1 MIPRAL
7 THKAQLL
14 LTKFPMVSISG
25 PRQSVKTTFYKLFAS
40 DYQYVNLELLDNR
53 ALAQNDPRSFL
64 ERYQNRV
71 ILDEV
76 QNVPDLFS
84 YLQVFTDERNR
95 TGEYVLTGSQNFLLM
110 QKITQS
116 LAGRVALL
124 TLLPF
129 SYFEL
134 LEKPPIDEFIF
145 KGGYPRLIQKEISP
159 DDFFPTYIQT
169 YIERDVRQLIQV
181 QNLSLFQNF
190 LYLMAGRAGQVFNA
204 SSIANDLGVNSQTV
218 EAWTS
223 VLEASYILFRLP
235 PYYKNFNKRI
245 TKAPK
250 VYFYDTGLLCYLLG
264 IRTEAEIQ
272 LHFAKGAIFENLVI
286 LEVMKMHYNQ
296 GRRPQLY
303 YWRDSN
309 QNEVDLLM
317 QDGLKLHA
325 IEIKAGKTI
334 NGEFFKGLTYFKKIA
349 PDAQLHLVYGGDDYQ
364 KRSEATVLGVNH
376 LEQLFIGTSS

>member
-7 THKAQLL
+7 TDKAQLL

-25 PRQSVKTTFYKLFAS
+25 PRQSGKTTFSKLFAS

-53 ALAQNDPRSFL
+53 ALAQNDPHSFL

-134 LEKPPIDEFIF
+134 LEKLPIDEFIF

-325 IEIKAGKTI
+325 VEIKAGKTI

-376 LEQLFIGTSS
+376 LEQLF

>member
-7 THKAQLL
+7 TDKAQLL
-14 LTKFPMVSISG
+14 LTKYPMVSISG
-25 PRQSVKTTFYKLFAS
+25 PRQSGKTTFSKLFAP
-40 DYQYVNLELLDNR
+40 DYQYVNVELPDNR
-53 ALAQNDPRSFL
+53 IYAHNDPRSFL
-64 ERYQNRV
+64 EQYQNRV

-110 QKITQS
+110 QNITQS

-134 LEKPPIDEFIF
+134 PDKPPIEQFMF
-145 KGGYPRLIQKEISP
+145 KGGYPRLIQKEILP
-159 DDFFPTYIQT
+159 EDFFPTYIQT
-169 YIERDVRQLIQV
+169 YIERDVRQLIQI
-181 QNLSLFQNF
+181 QSLSLFQNF

-223 VLEASYILFRLP
+223 VLEASYIVFRLQ
-235 PYYKNFNKRI
+235 PYYRNFNKRI

-264 IRTEAEIQ
+264 IRAEAELQ
-272 LHFAKGAIFENLVI
+272 MHFAKGAIFENLVI
-286 LEVMKMHYNQ
+286 LEVMKKHYNQ

-309 QNEVDLLM
+309 QNEVDLLI
-317 QDGLKLHA
+317 QDGMKLHA
-325 IEIKAGKTI
+325 VEIKSGKTI
-334 NGEFFKGLTYFKKIA
+334 NSDFFKGLTYFKKMA
-349 PDAQLHLVYGGDDYQ
+349 PDTQLHLVYGGNEYQ
-364 KRSEATVLGVNH
+364 KRSEATVLGV
-376 LEQLFIGTSS
+376 EQLEDILTL

>member
-7 THKAQLL
+7 TDKAQLL
-14 LTKFPMVSISG
+14 LTKFPMVSVSG
-25 PRQSVKTTFYKLFAS
+25 PRQSGKTTFSKLFAS

-53 ALAQNDPRSFL
+53 ALAQNDPHSFL

-159 DDFFPTYIQT
+159 EDFFPTYIQT

-190 LYLMAGRAGQVFNA
+190 LYLMAGC
-204 SSIANDLGVNSQTV
+204 I
-218 EAWTS
+218 
-223 VLEASYILFRLP
+223 
-235 PYYKNFNKRI
+235 
-245 TKAPK
+245 
-250 VYFYDTGLLCYLLG
+250 
-264 IRTEAEIQ
+264 
-272 LHFAKGAIFENLVI
+272 
-286 LEVMKMHYNQ
+286 MK
-296 GRRPQLY
+296 
-303 YWRDSN
+303 
-309 QNEVDLLM
+309 
-317 QDGLKLHA
+317 LKKA
-325 IEIKAGKTI
+325 IE
-334 NGEFFKGLTYFKKIA
+334 
-349 PDAQLHLVYGGDDYQ
+349 
-364 KRSEATVLGVNH
+364 
-376 LEQLFIGTSS
+376 

>member
-7 THKAQLL
+7 TDKAQLL
-14 LTKFPMVSISG
+14 LTKYPMVSISG
-25 PRQSVKTTFYKLFAS
+25 PRQSGKTTFSKLFAP
-40 DYQYVNLELLDNR
+40 DYQYVNVELPDNR
-53 ALAQNDPRSFL
+53 IYAHNDPRSFL
-64 ERYQNRV
+64 EQYQNRV

-110 QKITQS
+110 QNITQS

-134 LEKPPIDEFIF
+134 PDKPPIEQFMF
-145 KGGYPRLIQKEISP
+145 KGGYPRLIQKEILP
-159 DDFFPTYIQT
+159 EDFFPTYIQT
-169 YIERDVRQLIQV
+169 YIERDVRQLIQI
-181 QNLSLFQNF
+181 QSLSLFQNF

-223 VLEASYILFRLP
+223 VLEASYIVFRLQ
-235 PYYKNFNKRI
+235 PYYRNFNKRI

-264 IRTEAEIQ
+264 IRAEAELQ
-272 LHFAKGAIFENLVI
+272 MHFAKGAIFENLVI

-309 QNEVDLLM
+309 QNEVDLLI
-317 QDGLKLHA
+317 QDGMKLHA
-325 IEIKAGKTI
+325 VEIKSGKTI
-334 NGEFFKGLTYFKKIA
+334 NSDFFKGLTYFKKMA
-349 PDAQLHLVYGGDDYQ
+349 PDTQLHLVYGGNEYQ
-364 KRSEATVLGVNH
+364 KRSEATVLGV
-376 LEQLFIGTSS
+376 EQLEDILTL

>member
-7 THKAQLL
+7 TDKAQLL
-14 LTKFPMVSISG
+14 LTKYPMVSISG
-25 PRQSVKTTFYKLFAS
+25 PRQSGKTTFSKLFAP
-40 DYQYVNLELLDNR
+40 DYQYVNVELPDNR
-53 ALAQNDPRSFL
+53 IYAHNDPRSFL
-64 ERYQNRV
+64 EQYQNRV

-110 QKITQS
+110 QNITQS

-134 LEKPPIDEFIF
+134 PDKPPIEQFMF
-145 KGGYPRLIQKEISP
+145 KGGYPRLIQKEILP
-159 DDFFPTYIQT
+159 EDFFPTYIQT
-169 YIERDVRQLIQV
+169 YIERDVRQLIQI
-181 QNLSLFQNF
+181 QSLSLFQNF

-223 VLEASYILFRLP
+223 VLEASYIVFRLQ
-235 PYYKNFNKRI
+235 PYYRNFNKRI

-264 IRTEAEIQ
+264 IRAEAELQ
-272 LHFAKGAIFENLVI
+272 MHFAKGAIFENLVI

-309 QNEVDLLM
+309 QNEVDLLI
-317 QDGLKLHA
+317 QDGMKLHA
-325 IEIKAGKTI
+325 VEIKSGKTI
-334 NGEFFKGLTYFKKIA
+334 NSDFFKGLTYFKKMA
-349 PDAQLHLVYGGDDYQ
+349 PDTQLHLVYGGNEYQ
-364 KRSEATVLGVNH
+364 KRSEATVLSI
-376 LEQLFIGTSS
+376 EQLEDILTL

>member
-7 THKAQLL
+7 TDKAQLL

-25 PRQSVKTTFYKLFAS
+25 PRQSGKTTFSKLFAP
-40 DYQYVNLELLDNR
+40 DYQYVNIELIDNR
-53 ALAQNDPRSFL
+53 AFAHSDPRSFL

-95 TGEYVLTGSQNFLLM
+95 TGEYILTGSQNFLLM

-134 LEKPPIDEFIF
+134 PEKPPVEQFIF
-145 KGGYPRLIQKEISP
+145 RGGYPRLIQKEISP
-159 DDFFPTYIQT
+159 EDFFPTYIQT
-169 YIERDVRQLIQV
+169 YIERDVRQLIQI
-181 QNLSLFQNF
+181 QNLTLFQNF

-204 SSIANDLGVNSQTV
+204 LSIANDLGVNSQTV

-223 VLEASYILFRLP
+223 VLEASYIVFRLQ

-250 VYFYDTGLLCYLLG
+250 LYFYDTGLLCYLLG
-264 IRTEAEIQ
+264 IRAETELP

-309 QNEVDLLM
+309 QNEVDLLI
-317 QDGLKLHA
+317 QDGMKLHA
-325 IEIKAGKTI
+325 VEIKSGKTI
-334 NGEFFKGLTYFKKIA
+334 NSDFFKGLTYFKKIA
-349 PDAQLHLVYGGDDYQ
+349 PDTQLHLVYGGDEYQ
-364 KRSEATVLGVNH
+364 RRTNFTVRGLTQ
-376 LEQLFIGTSS
+376 LESILNSLS

>member
-25 PRQSVKTTFYKLFAS
+25 PRQSGKTTFSKLFAP
-40 DYQYVNLELLDNR
+40 DYQYVNVELLDNR

-110 QKITQS
+110 QKISQS

-134 LEKPPIDEFIF
+134 PEKLPIDEFIF
-145 KGGYPRLIQKEISP
+145 KGGYPRLIQNQISP
-159 DDFFPTYIQT
+159 NDFFPTYIQT

-204 SSIANDLGVNSQTV
+204 SSIANDLGINSQTV

-264 IRTEAEIQ
+264 IRSEADIQ
-272 LHFAKGAIFENLVI
+272 LHFAKGSIFENLVI

-296 GRRPQLY
+296 GHRPQLY

-309 QNEVDLLM
+309 QNEVDLLI

-325 IEIKAGKTI
+325 VEIKAGKTI
-334 NGEFFKGLTYFKKIA
+334 NGEFFKGLTYFKKIV
-349 PDAQLHLVYGGDDYQ
+349 PDAQLHLVYGGDEYQ
-364 KRSEATVLGVNH
+364 KRSEATVLGMNH
-376 LEQLFIGTSS
+376 LEKLCPPS